1 MIADAASVFAADELR
16 LVGAPCTGV
25 GAVFARRH
33 RAWCCGRCRPS
44 STRAWLI
51 GSARDVMF
59 FAADELPLR
68 RVCYYGRRTGRL
80 CALCFERDGAA
91 RDHHPARRGVVRA
104 RRGVGFRRWPRARA
118 DVTFLGVFWTAP
130 TRRGAWFDSWTARV
144 ALLARV
150 SWGIAIA
157 SVRRRPL

>member
-51 GSARDVMF
+51 GSACDVNSSRPMSSRSVGSVTIGDGLGASGRFVLSVMVRLGTITQYGAGSFGRD
-59 FAADELPLR
+59 AAS
-68 RVCYYGRRTGRL
+68 
-80 CALCFERDGAA
+80 AF
-91 RDHHPARRGVVRA
+91 
-104 RRGVGFRRWPRARA
+104 GVGPG
-118 DVTFLGVFWTAP
+118 L
-130 TRRGAWFDSWTARV
+130 
-144 ALLARV
+144 
-150 SWGIAIA
+150 
-157 SVRRRPL
+157 VRTSHF